1 MSEEQKDK
9 EPTSQRNNETSSYRS
24 IFKATSLFGG
34 VQVYQILISIIKA
47 KFIAI
52 LLGPAG
58 VGIQGLFTS
67 ATQLIQGLSSFG
79 LKQSAIKNVS
89 ESYSSGDIHKV
100 SIVVTVLRRL
110 VWLTGLLGMLLV
122 ICFSKHL
129 SQATFGNNDYVVP
142 FIILSLTLLLDQL
155 SAGQKVILQ
164 GTRRLKDLAKASA
177 LGATFGLIISVP
189 LYYLLGIK
197 GIVPTLV
204 LHSVAGLLLSWYFSK
219 RIKIEHVTVNKYTV
233 VKEGKGM
240 LQMGIAMSV
249 SGVLVYLS
257 SYVLRSFIRMEGGVD
272 AVGLFTAGF
281 TLMGSY
287 AGLVFTAMA
296 TDYYPRLA
304 AVNKDNEKCREIM
317 NQQGEIGILILAPIM
332 CACVIFSSLVIK
344 ILYSAN
350 FLGANAYIIWCAIGM
365 LFKMASW
372 SVSFVFVAKGESRLF
387 IINEI
392 SSSVYF
398 LGSYLLGYHIGGLAG
413 LGMSFTVGYIIYTIQ
428 VYIISHIRYYF
439 SFSSSFVHL
448 FIIHLLF
455 VTACLIV
462 TLVFN
467 SVWEK
472 YIIGSFLFILS
483 AVYSF
488 IGLDKRIGLMNFINR
503 KFGKRN
509 V

>member
-1 MSEEQKDK
+1 
-9 EPTSQRNNETSSYRS
+9 
-24 IFKATSLFGG
+24 
-34 VQVYQILISIIKA
+34 
-47 KFIAI
+47 
-52 LLGPAG
+52 
-58 VGIQGLFTS
+58 
-67 ATQLIQGLSSFG
+67 
-79 LKQSAIKNVS
+79 
-89 ESYSSGDIHKV
+89 
-100 SIVVTVLRRL
+100 
-110 VWLTGLLGMLLV
+110 
-122 ICFSKHL
+122 
-129 SQATFGNNDYVVP
+129 
-142 FIILSLTLLLDQL
+142 
-155 SAGQKVILQ
+155 
-164 GTRRLKDLAKASA
+164 
-177 LGATFGLIISVP
+177 
-189 LYYLLGIK
+189 
-197 GIVPTLV
+197 
-204 LHSVAGLLLSWYFSK
+204 
-219 RIKIEHVTVNKYTV
+219 
-233 VKEGKGM
+233 
-240 LQMGIAMSV
+240 
-249 SGVLVYLS
+249 
-257 SYVLRSFIRMEGGVD
+257 
-272 AVGLFTAGF
+272 
-281 TLMGSY
+281 
-287 AGLVFTAMA
+287 
-296 TDYYPRLA
+296 
-304 AVNKDNEKCREIM
+304 M